1 MKWLVTKKEEEVKRY
16 SANYDKVNKCM
27 GNQ

>member
-16 SANYDKVNKCM
+16 SANYGKVNKFM
-27 GNQ
+27 ENQ